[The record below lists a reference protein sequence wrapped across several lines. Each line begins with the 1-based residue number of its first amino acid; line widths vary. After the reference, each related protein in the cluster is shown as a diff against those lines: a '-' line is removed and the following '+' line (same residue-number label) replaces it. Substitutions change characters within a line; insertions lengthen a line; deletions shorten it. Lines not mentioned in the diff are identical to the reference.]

1 MTVRATDQEV
11 TPKLFFLGFAVDD
24 PMSYFQ
30 VARRL
35 DFAVRRY
42 LLPHERSR
50 LYRKLYYH
58 PEHGLDM
65 RKRHGS
71 HYVGLLEVYC
81 HQPEPGRAHLYLD
94 LLHTDLHTVVHTPY
108 HSNFGVL
115 GGALCSLVKDAHDAA
130 REEMGWEDGASYR

>member
-11 TPKLFFLGFAVDD
+11 TPKLLFLGFAVDD

-50 LYRKLYYH
+50 LYRKLHHH

-65 RKRHGS
+65 RKRHCS

-94 LLHTDLHTVVHTPY
+94 LLQTDLNTVVHTPY

-130 REEMGWEDGASYR
+130 REEMGWL

>member
-11 TPKLFFLGFAVDD
+11 TPKLLFLGFAVDD

-35 DFAVRRY
+35 DFAVRRD
-42 LLPHERSR
+42 LLPHERSK
-50 LYRKLYYH
+50 LYRKIYYH
-58 PEHGLDM
+58 PAHGLDM
-65 RKRHGS
+65 RKRTGS
-71 HYVGLLEVYC
+71 YYVGLLEVYC

-94 LLHTDLHTVVHTPY
+94 LLNTVVHTPY

-115 GGALCSLVKDAHDAA
+115 GGALHSLVKDAHNVA
-130 REEMGWEDGASYR
+130 REEMGWL

>member
-11 TPKLFFLGFAVDD
+11 TPKLLFLGFAVDD

-50 LYRKLYYH
+50 LYRKLY
-58 PEHGLDM
+58 P
-65 RKRHGS
+65 R
-71 HYVGLLEVYC
+71 
-81 HQPEPGRAHLYLD
+81 P
-94 LLHTDLHTVVHTPY
+94 
-108 HSNFGVL
+108 
-115 GGALCSLVKDAHDAA
+115 ALPSSAPT
-130 REEMGWEDGASYR
+130 S

>member
-11 TPKLFFLGFAVDD
+11 TPKLLFLGFAVDD

-94 LLHTDLHTVVHTPY
+94 LSQTGWHSVVRAPY
-108 HSNFGVL
+108 KTNFGVL
-115 GGALCSLVKDAHDAA
+115 GGALRCLVRDAHKVT
-130 REEMGWEDGASYR
+130 REELGWL